1 MGSKGYTGDLE
12 GCRMPRPTAIIRD
25 PNQEQQVQEWIKAIL
40 GEWPEDLGY
49 AEALKDGVILCRLM
63 NVLSPGSVARI
74 NTKGAGFKLME
85 NIVAFQSAMAQY
97 GVDKV
102 DIRWTSSKPV
112 TCLKGRIWVRSLILS
127 SHWIERLANTLSGQ
141 DPNSTSRLPVIY
153 TVSALIKTT
162 FNPTGVSS
170 V

>member
-102 DIRWTSSKPV
+102 DIFQTSDLFERKDLGAVTNTIFALDRAVGKHPEWTGPR
-112 TCLKGRIWVRSLILS
+112 LNLQAP
-127 SHWIERLANTLSGQ
+127 SHL
-141 DPNSTSRLPVIY
+141 
-153 TVSALIKTT
+153 
-162 FNPTGVSS
+162 
-170 V
+170 